1 MMATIPHDYFL
12 RHFTSKQIYI
22 NLFLLAS
29 QKTKLTFQIKATDKY
44 TAMKKCIYSIEFE
57 FYTPP
62 ETLGKLMPMLFI
74 LIKYLALDS
83 VPKHMINRSTMENYK
98 NVIKK
103 KQLLEWVIT
112 VI

>member
-1 MMATIPHDYFL
+1 M
-12 RHFTSKQIYI
+12 
-22 NLFLLAS
+22 
-29 QKTKLTFQIKATDKY
+29 KTKLTFWIKASDKY
-44 TAMKKCIYSIEFE
+44 PAMKKCIYSIDFE

-62 ETLGKLMPMLFI
+62 ETLGELMPVVFI

-103 KQLLEWVIT
+103 DPLLEWVIT
-112 VI
+112 LLYELPPAFFFYFTLCFEHSYVLGTTHFLF